1 MELVLDDAA
10 DRAVRA
16 SWSSLLRA
24 RLPSQGRHTG
34 ASNRPHVTLALTR
47 SATEPVRDRLAA
59 IAADLPVELTVGALL
74 VFGSRR
80 FILARLVVP
89 NAALLALQQ
98 RVLAA
103 SDEPEDRHGTFRVGD
118 WTPHITLG
126 RRFTAAQ
133 LAAAADTLGRL
144 PAVHGQAER
153 LRLWDIDAHTETWP
167 AGSV

>member
-89 NAALLALQQ
+89 NVRGAAGRHQQ

-103 SDEPEDRHGTFRVGD
+103 LYEPATGTA
-118 WTPHITLG
+118 P
-126 RRFTAAQ
+126 
-133 LAAAADTLGRL
+133 L
-144 PAVHGQAER
+144 PAG
-153 LRLWDIDAHTETWP
+153 D
-167 AGSV
+167 